1 MRPAARKV
9 PSATARKAGENR
21 MRLFVPGRICLFG
34 EHSDWA
40 GGYRRTNAA
49 IEKGYCVITGTNQG
63 IYADVQPHATH
74 LVVTSDLGGD
84 ERVGPCEI
92 PMNPD
97 ALLAEAQ
104 AGGPFSYVAGV
115 AYQILMHH
123 HVQGLVIDND
133 RTDLPVRKGLS
144 SSAAISVLAARAF
157 NRIYDLKLTVR
168 GEMEVAY
175 RGEMTTPS
183 RCGRMDQGCAFGQR
197 PSLMTFDADLV
208 DVQPL
213 RTGRDLHLLVVD
225 LRKGKDTQ
233 KILADL
239 NQSYPFPMSDREREV
254 HEYLGPINKRIVG
267 RAVQAI
273 EAGDA
278 EALGTLMSEAQ
289 ALFDRYL
296 APACPR
302 ELAAPKLHEVLGH
315 GPIQNLVWGGKGVG
329 SQGDGT
335 AQLLARDAD
344 SRDRAAEIL
353 ARDLGVACLPLD
365 ITPPKRIRKAVI
377 PAAGFGTRMFP
388 ASKVIKKELAPIV
401 DRDGLAKP
409 VIQVIIEEALRS
421 GIQEVALILQPSDR
435 PLFEAYFNSPLS
447 PQHLH
452 SLPTAL
458 QEHAEY
464 LQTLGRRVTFI
475 EQDRQEG
482 LGHAVLCAR
491 AWVAGEPFLLMLGD
505 HVFRSDTD
513 VPCAEQ
519 VIAAHEEAGGHVV
532 GLAVAPPEEVSNF
545 GTVAGTWADHGRLLA
560 VSEFAEK
567 PSLDYAEAQ
576 LRVDGIQ
583 GGFLTLFGLYALGPA
598 VFEHLQHLYD
608 HNVREGGEFRLT
620 DALSLLR
627 KHEPCFGYLVRGRR
641 FDTGRPE
648 EYLKTLAAFA
658 APKATEPKAPEAS
671 QRARKKSERS
681 SRGE

>member
-1 MRPAARKV
+1 
-9 PSATARKAGENR
+9 

-63 IYADVQPHATH
+63 LYAEVRPHPTH
-74 LVVTSDLGGD
+74 LVITSDLGGD
-84 ERVGPCEI
+84 ARVGPREI
-92 PMNPD
+92 PMTPD

-144 SSAAISVLAARAF
+144 SSAAVSVLTARAF
-157 NRIYDLKLTVR
+157 NRLYDLKLTVR
-168 GEMEVAY
+168 GEMEAAY

-197 PSLMTFDADLV
+197 PILMTFDADLV

-213 RTGRDLHLLVVD
+213 RTGRDLHLLIVD
-225 LRKGKDTQ
+225 LKKGKDTQ

-239 NQSYPFPMSDREREV
+239 NQSYPFPMNDRDREI

-267 RAVQAI
+267 QAVRAI

-278 EALGTLMSEAQ
+278 SALGTLMTEAQ

-296 APACPR
+296 APACPE
-302 ELAAPKLHEVLGH
+302 ELTAPKLHEVLAY
-315 GPIQNLVWGGKGVG
+315 GPIQDLIWGGKGVG

-344 SRDRAAEIL
+344 ARARAAEIL
-353 ARDLGVACLPLD
+353 ERDLDVACLPLD
-365 ITPPKRIRKAVI
+365 IIPPKRIRKAVI

-388 ASKVIKKELAPIV
+388 ASKAVKKELAPIV

-409 VIQVIIEEALRS
+409 VIQVIIEEAVRS
-421 GIQEVALILQPSDR
+421 GIEEVALILQPSDR
-435 PLFEAYFNSPLS
+435 PLFEAYFNTPLR

-452 SLPTAL
+452 RLPTAL
-458 QEHAEY
+458 REHAEY

-491 AWVAGEPFLLMLGD
+491 AWVDGEPFLLMLGD
-505 HVFRSDTD
+505 HLFRSDTD

-519 VIAAHEEAGGHVV
+519 VIAAYEEAGGHVV
-532 GLAVAPPEEVSNF
+532 GLAVTPPEEVSNF
-545 GTVAGTWADHGRLLA
+545 GAAAGTWLDDGQILA
-560 VSEFAEK
+560 VTEFVEK
-567 PSLDYAEAQ
+567 PSLDYAKAQ
-576 LRVDGIQ
+576 LRVEGVED
-583 GGFLTLFGLYALGPA
+583 GFLTFFGLYALGPA

-608 HNVREGGEFRLT
+608 HNLRQGAEFQLT

-627 KHEPCFGYLVRGRR
+627 KHEPCFGCLVRGRR

-648 EYLKTLAAFA
+648 QYLKTLAAFA
-658 APKATEPKAPEAS
+658 QPQESPANAAPAQIEGSSGRGANSDAKKTPRAEP
-671 QRARKKSERS
+671 
-681 SRGE
+681 